1 MHPSMFLLGICIFS
15 APPSCSA
22 KTQQQSRNVRRP
34 KFGVQKTCALTKCQ
48 ILLACPFFLRIW
60 LLWPSLPTISTVT
73 YMGKQ
78 NLQRK
83 PSSGQDQLL
92 NCAVTTRECPHSRLL
107 RPCHQGYLFRR
118 DTRNNISMLSKATEM
133 FDIPFRGPHQLKDD
147 DYEKVNALFDS
158 ITGLLIMRGMVVG

>member
-34 KFGVQKTCALTKCQ
+34 KFGVQKTCAVTKM
-48 ILLACPFFLRIW
+48 PNPPGMSSFLRIW

-92 NCAVTTRECPHSRLL
+92 NCAVTTRECPHSRLSRLTKGISSEETPELTSQCCPKPL
-107 RPCHQGYLFRR
+107 RCLTYPFVALTKC
-118 DTRNNISMLSKATEM
+118 TRMTTNYM
-133 FDIPFRGPHQLKDD
+133 
-147 DYEKVNALFDS
+147 
-158 ITGLLIMRGMVVG
+158 

>member
-48 ILLACPFFLRIW
+48 ILLACPLFLRIW
-60 LLWPSLPTISTVT
+60 LLWPSLPTISSVT

-92 NCAVTTRECPHSRLL
+92 NCAVTTRECPHSRLSRLTKGISSEESPEITSQCCPKPL
-107 RPCHQGYLFRR
+107 RCLTY
-118 DTRNNISMLSKATEM
+118 
-133 FDIPFRGPHQLKDD
+133 PF
-147 DYEKVNALFDS
+147 VALTS
-158 ITGLLIMRGMVVG
+158 WRTMTTKE